1 MKIAVATNDLMD
13 RSRITE
19 SVPDVEVVFVRT
31 PGALVGLAGVDA
43 LVVDLSK
50 RGAHEAL
57 AGIVA
62 SGLRVIAYGSH
73 VDRATLDAAR
83 TAGVTDV
90 LPRSAF
96 FANLRSILGAS

>member
-13 RSRITE
+13 RSRITAAI
-19 SVPDVEVVFVRT
+19 PDVEVIFVRT
-31 PGALVGLAGVDA
+31 PDALVGLAGVDV

-50 RGAHEAL
+50 RGAHDAL

-62 SGLRVIAYGSH
+62 SGVRVIAYGSH

-83 TAGVTDV
+83 AAGVTEV

-96 FANLRSILGAS
+96 FGSLASILLT